1 MDSTESKLSS
11 EITTD
16 EMWHVMEE
24 YGIDRR
30 LLEATNPS
38 NELLYRLYVAVKQ
51 VKEKSELFEKENSE
65 FLSSNSTQ

>member
-1 MDSTESKLSS
+1 MSS
-11 EITTD
+11 EITVD

-30 LLEATNPS
+30 LLESTNPS
-38 NELLYRLYVAVKQ
+38 KELLFRLYIAVKQ

-65 FLSSNSTQ
+65 FLNSVPTQ